1 MFFTEP
7 PRLPDEWISRIRNN
21 ADTAEQQRELAA
33 DTLSLFFEQGWFKML
48 APRSVGGL
56 QWGLPRAI
64 RLEEAVAYADG
75 SAGWVLTLCSGA
87 GWFGGFMDPVFAGE
101 VFRQPQA
108 LLAGSGAATGEA
120 ERLPDGQY
128 RVNGRWNYASGTP
141 HATHFTANCV
151 LTENGI
157 PVLDDDNQPVIRPF
171 AFLRSEV
178 TPLDTWR
185 TVGLIASASHSF
197 EIQNCIV
204 PAERTFLLDPQAV
217 RVDDP
222 LYRYPFLPFAEA
234 TLAVNLS
241 GMAVHFLEECEGYF
255 RLKKTRGGITVLSHL
270 GEDFERQVR
279 QLDDARQQ
287 LFRSVDESWEACRQ
301 DRFSDGHAS
310 AIHDHALGLASAA
323 RMLVDTLYPY
333 GGLTAADPSHVLNRI
348 WRDLHTA
355 SQHSLLMP

>member
-7 PRLPDEWISRIRNN
+7 PRLPDDWIARIR
-21 ADTAEQQRELAA
+21 ASAGPAEQARELTR
-33 DTLSLFFEQGWFKML
+33 DTLSLFFEQGWFRML
-48 APRSVGGL
+48 APRAAGGL
-56 QWGLPRAI
+56 QWGLPKAL

-87 GWFGGFMDPVFAGE
+87 GWFGGFMDPDFAASVFSH
-101 VFRQPQA
+101 PQA

-120 ERLPDGQY
+120 ERLPGGEY
-128 RVNGRWNYASGTP
+128 RINGRWNYASGTP

-157 PVLDDDNQPVIRPF
+157 PLLDEYNQPLIRPF
-171 AFLRSEV
+171 AFLRKEV
-178 TPLDTWR
+178 TPLQTWR

-197 EIQNCIV
+197 EVKDVVV
-204 PAERTFLLDPQAV
+204 PGDRTFLLEPDAV

-241 GMAVHFLEECEGYF
+241 GMAVHFLEEGEDFF
-255 RLKKTRGGITVLSHL
+255 RQKKTRAGITILTHL
-270 GEDFERQVR
+270 GDAFDRQVQ
-279 QLDDARQQ
+279 QLDEARQQ

-301 DRFSDGHAS
+301 DRFSDAHSA
-310 AIHDHALGLASAA
+310 AIHDHSLGLASAA
-323 RMLVDTLYPY
+323 RTLVDTLYPY